1 MCNQPVGKQSG
12 SGFWVDPPKRGEL
25 PPKIYVATS
34 GEGTEQKLA
43 IIFLIGPSAQ
53 IANQSFHSPHLN
65 LEGDECV
72 DMTAV
77 RITGL
82 FLHDGIRT
90 VSQY

>member
-1 MCNQPVGKQSG
+1 MCNQRVGKQSG

-25 PPKIYVATS
+25 PPKIYVAIS

-53 IANQSFHSPHLN
+53 IANQSFHSPM
-65 LEGDECV
+65 

-90 VSQY
+90 VSQYGWI